1 MLENHLDSIPWISL
15 TPQEPDYLFIPQ
27 DEELKKQYDKGI
39 SVKDIFILSSV
50 GVVGG
55 RDSLVMSKNSS
66 TESLHKLKEDIQ
78 LFMDLDVEE
87 ARKKF
92 ALGSDSR
99 DWKICYAKKE
109 LQETK
114 NNPKNYTQILYR
126 PFDVRWTY
134 YTGKSKGF
142 HCMPRGEVM
151 EHFINKANIGF
162 NVARQFRLDKEWCAI
177 SISDKICDLSMMGGG
192 STGAGTIFPLYLYP
206 TERSKTKTLF
216 DEGIEERVENFTP
229 DFREKIDLLYQ
240 EHFSPEV
247 ILGYL
252 YAVLFHK
259 RYREQYVDFLKIDFP
274 KIPLVE
280 DKSIFLLLSD
290 LGQRLIALHLLKS
303 DELDSCIGE
312 PLYESD
318 KNLTIEQSKYVGER
332 IIINSSLYFDKVSPK
347 VWDYR
352 IGSYQVLDKYLKSH
366 KGEQIDHYHFQQVIQ
381 TLSASLEIEEQIA
394 KIDIGV

>member
-39 SVKDIFILSSV
+39 SVKDIFVLSSV
-50 GVVGG
+50 GIATAK
-55 RDSLVMSKNSS
+55 DSVLIAND
-66 TESLHKLKEDIQ
+66 EEKLKKQVED
-78 LFMDLDVEE
+78 
-87 ARKKF
+87 
-92 ALGSDSR
+92 
-99 DWKICYAKKE
+99 YY
-109 LQETK
+109 QEFESNFIK
-114 NNPKNYTQILYR
+114 NIAYR
-126 PFDVRWTY
+126 PFDTQKVYFDPTKVERT
-134 YTGKSKGF
+134 
-142 HCMPRGEVM
+142 RINIM
-151 EHFINKANIGF
+151 EHFLGFENIGLVYDRGGKLQDISNF
-162 NVARQFRLDKEWCAI
+162 FVNSYIADKH
-177 SISDKICDLSMMGGG
+177 LVGGN
-192 STGAGTIFPLYLYP
+192 SYVSPLYLYP

-216 DEGIEERVENFTP
+216 DEGIEERIENFAP

-303 DELDSCIGE
+303 DEPDSCIGE

-318 KNLTIEQSKYVGER
+318 KNLTIEQSKYMGER

-352 IGSYQVLDKYLKSH
+352 IGGYQVLDKYLKSH
-366 KGEQIDHYHFQQVIQ
+366 KGEQIDYHHFQKVIQ